1 MPDEQHKH
9 KHHHKKKKRWWK
21 WVLIAL
27 GLFLL
32 VDAVIVGKLYFDAK
46 KAVDV
51 TYKAVKHDDKRT
63 GSVNLDNGQPFSVL
77 DRKSVV

>member
-46 KAVDV
+46 KAVYGR
-51 TYKAVKHDDKRT
+51 TMTISAPAV
-63 GSVNLDNGQPFSVL
+63 SI
-77 DRKSVV
+77 

>member
-46 KAVDV
+46 KLSMLHIKLSNMTISAPAV
-51 TYKAVKHDDKRT
+51 
-63 GSVNLDNGQPFSVL
+63 SI
-77 DRKSVV
+77 